1 MRKIHPI
8 VPAFLVGALVGVLGV
23 VEVLPPSTA
32 QLAANG
38 MTADGY
44 VASGDAAA
52 GADVGGL
59 ATGGAGGAGD
69 AAGGAVAG
77 GVGGG
82 ASTAAGV
89 AGGGSTAGGTAAGPT
104 ADDGTSGGS
113 TSDAG
118 GAGGGTGGGGSGGG
132 SGGDDSVACA
142 AGRNGGATDRGVAAD
157 KIVLATT
164 VVESGIGS
172 AFLGEVRYA
181 MEAVKNRVNRQ
192 GGICGRQLQITYRD
206 DGWQADRGAQFLRN
220 FIQEGIFAVPV
231 GPSSEG
237 LNAVIQSGDFDRAN
251 IPVVGT
257 DGLIIKQYQR
267 DDGSAQPWVWPV
279 AAATVSSARIMA
291 LDAYNRMRRAGI
303 KPKASDFSVV
313 FDFNYRFGQ
322 EGAEAFNAQ
331 VRKLTGGNIPGYT
344 PNASSC
350 DKSYCGLA
358 AGQSSYSGQVQ
369 AFTEGKFVAL
379 FLEPDTAL
387 KWMNDSNA
395 PRATDIPFGVGA
407 AQPLFTKQ
415 FGETCKT
422 KCDGMIAWSGFKPFA
437 EQYRSDPAVQRY
449 VNDLRSACPSCDEA
463 NQFSQGAYIGME
475 LLVEGLRKVGPRL
488 TRTGL
493 KQALDSISYR
503 CGLCLQPALTYT
515 PNNRYAATRM
525 QGWQIQYKGT
535 FAGWRAGNLVADPAF
550 GR

>member
-8 VPAFLVGALVGVLGV
+8 VPAFLIGALVGVLGV

-38 MTADGY
+38 MTAQGY
-44 VASGDAAA
+44 AASDEVAGTVA
-52 GADVGGL
+52 VGGL
-59 ATGGAGGAGD
+59 AGGAVEGAGGAPGGAATGAGGGAGTSTG
-69 AAGGAVAG
+69 AAGGGDTAG
-77 GVGGG
+77 GTG
-82 ASTAAGV
+82 A
-89 AGGGSTAGGTAAGPT
+89 GTAAGP
-104 ADDGTSGGS
+104 AS
-113 TSDAG
+113 T
-118 GAGGGTGGGGSGGG
+118 GSGGG
-132 SGGDDSVACA
+132 SGGGGGGGNGGGSGGGGGSAQCA
-142 AGRNGGATDRGVAAD
+142 PGQNGGATDRGVTAD

-181 MEAVKNRVNRQ
+181 MEAVKNRVNRE

-237 LNAVIQSGDFDRAN
+237 LNAVIQSGDFDRAG

-267 DDGSAQPWVWPV
+267 EDGSAQPWVWPV

-291 LDAYNRMRRAGI
+291 TDAYNRMRRAGL

-395 PRATDIPFGVGA
+395 PRAADIPYGVGA

-422 KCDGMIAWSGFKPFA
+422 KCDGMVAWSGFKPFA
-437 EQYRSDPAVQRY
+437 EQYRSDAAVQRY
-449 VNDLRSACPSCDEA
+449 VNDLRAACPSCDEA

-475 LLVEGLRKVGPRL
+475 LLVEGLRKVGPNL
-488 TRTGL
+488 TRAGL
-493 KQALDSISYR
+493 KAALDTISYK

-535 FAGWRAGNLVADPAF
+535 FAGWRAGNVVADPAF